1 MPEQM
6 LHTMLEEKNVPYTQT
21 DSLEKALPELDVL
34 YMTRVQRERFDDL
47 SQYEALKDSYVLD
60 LAKMKLA
67 KHDCIVL
74 HPLPRVNEIDP
85 QVDADPRAC
94 YFKEVYNGKIM
105 RMALILTLLGL
116 AGGAGFAKS
125 ERAAAQGKLPEG
137 CVEAQCSNAHCIS
150 QTEQGLPHLAA
161 PVPGRPGVYR
171 CVWCDHLI

>member
-1 MPEQM
+1 MRN
-6 LHTMLEEKNVPYTQT
+6 LNV
-21 DSLEKALPELDVL
+21 DSLPPCEWPLDWPDDDPIAKANATDPL
-34 YMTRVQRERFDDL
+34 TL
-47 SQYEALKDSYVLD
+47 SDYQ
-60 LAKMKLA
+60 
-67 KHDCIVL
+67 
-74 HPLPRVNEIDP
+74 
-85 QVDADPRAC
+85 
-94 YFKEVYNGKIM
+94 
-105 RMALILTLLGL
+105 RMARRTALTKRKSDKMEEALLGL